1 MRHVNYT
8 DLRQNLARYMDEVC
22 DSNAPLV
29 VIRQNA
35 HSVVMLSQDE
45 HEGMTETLHLMKSPR
60 NAVQLIQAMED
71 AKSLSR

>member
-29 VIRQNA
+29 VTGRMRVR
-35 HSVVMLSQDE
+35 S
-45 HEGMTETLHLMKSPR
+45 
-60 NAVQLIQAMED
+60 
-71 AKSLSR
+71 